1 MWLPSM
7 VLWRDFKLPC
17 PINWNNFQE
26 SSVATGGVTAFAVA
40 KFKNLGTDNWPRLFE
55 FTNVTE
61 TPQTTYTFNSATY
74 YKAIDEGTSN
84 FGGTTHG
91 NASKQSGYVS
101 LTTNGNS
108 QNGQIEYTGIWP
120 GNRSYA
126 TFDTWI
132 GGGNGADAIWFYWG
146 STSRPTSEDGSGG
159 AYLFAIDEYNS
170 NQLQLE
176 WNGSRL
182 HTKSMGNIDDSQW
195 HSWIVEW
202 KSNTVKI
209 WRDGSLEI
217 TKNDSAR
224 TINTNCKIGWGGRTG
239 GLNNHH
245 RVRNMKFY
253 VSADNGTGYIVD
265 GGSSHSDNFLWA
277 RNGTGNQMRFQAMQY
292 EVV

>member
-1 MWLPSM
+1 MCI
-7 VLWRDFKLPC
+7 RD
-17 PINWNNFQE
+17 
-26 SSVATGGVTAFAVA
+26 
-40 KFKNLGTDNWPRLFE
+40 R
-55 FTNVTE
+55 
-61 TPQTTYTFNSATY
+61 
-74 YKAIDEGTSN
+74 
-84 FGGTTHG
+84 
-91 NASKQSGYVS
+91 
-101 LTTNGNS
+101 
-108 QNGQIEYTGIWP
+108 
-120 GNRSYA
+120 
-126 TFDTWI
+126 
-132 GGGNGADAIWFYWG
+132 
-146 STSRPTSEDGSGG
+146 
-159 AYLFAIDEYNS
+159 YNS

-202 KSNTVKI
+202 KSNTIKV
-209 WRDGSLEI
+209 WRDGSLQF

-277 RNGTGNQMRFQAMQY
+277 RNGTGNQMRFQAMQPTVQYDTTNNPASSEWRVYGLKY
-292 EVV
+292 ENGRTDKSCKMSSDAVDYIPTETLSLIHI